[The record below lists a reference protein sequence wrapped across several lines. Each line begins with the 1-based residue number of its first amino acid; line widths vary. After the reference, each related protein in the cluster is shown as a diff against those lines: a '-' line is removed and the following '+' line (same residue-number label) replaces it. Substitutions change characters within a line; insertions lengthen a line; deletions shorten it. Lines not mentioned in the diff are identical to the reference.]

1 NRAVDSKSKLA
12 LLWEAAELHLD
23 RRSEPEPAIALLER
37 AVELSPEEARL
48 RLRLAQACIAC
59 RRYDDAARVLR
70 EQLALYG
77 SRRPKDRALVHYE
90 LARALL
96 AAGERA
102 VALSELE
109 RASKIDPAHPT
120 ILSMLARTAFDEGDL
135 ERAERMYRALLLVDS
150 RDGARTS
157 RAEALLS
164 LGDIAERRG
173 DAVRAEEFVESA
185 FEAAQE
191 SA

>member
-1 NRAVDSKSKLA
+1 KVVEGAKLRARLARLYREAHDYLALALLLEDEANRAVDSKSKLA

-90 LARALL
+90 LARAL
-96 AAGERA
+96 
-102 VALSELE
+102 
-109 RASKIDPAHPT
+109 
-120 ILSMLARTAFDEGDL
+120 
-135 ERAERMYRALLLVDS
+135 
-150 RDGARTS
+150 
-157 RAEALLS
+157 
-164 LGDIAERRG
+164 
-173 DAVRAEEFVESA
+173 
-185 FEAAQE
+185 
-191 SA
+191 